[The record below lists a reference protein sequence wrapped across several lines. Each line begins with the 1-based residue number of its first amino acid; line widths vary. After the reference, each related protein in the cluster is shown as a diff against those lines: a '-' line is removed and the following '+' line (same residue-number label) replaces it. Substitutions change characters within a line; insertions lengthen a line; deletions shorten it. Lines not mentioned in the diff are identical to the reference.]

1 MTPKTGDR
9 APAGLFVVLAGA
21 AGGTVA
27 TLAMSVLMLAG
38 GALGLMGTQP
48 PRRVVDKVADEVT
61 PGPTDPGATDP
72 DARDAAAS
80 MLHVAIG
87 AVAGALFA
95 LGRSASE
102 ATRSPSR
109 GPLLGA
115 VFGLAF
121 WAVNYMALAPA
132 LNLLPP
138 ATRDRPGR
146 PPVMVAA
153 HLVYGLTS
161 AVVSDRLLARLRG
174 R

>member
-1 MTPKTGDR
+1 MRTKQNRR
-9 APAGLFVVLAGA
+9 AGRALMVMAAGA
-21 AGGTVA
+21 AGGAIA
-27 TLAMSVLMLAG
+27 TLAMSVPMLAA

-48 PRRVVDKVADEVT
+48 PRRVVDKVADEVA
-61 PGPTDPGATDP
+61 PDVTDDAADSG
-72 DARDAAAS
+72 ARDAAAS
-80 MLHVAIG
+80 VLHVAIG
-87 AVAGALFA
+87 SVAGALLA
-95 LGRSASE
+95 LGRSTSP
-102 ATRSPSR
+102 ATRRPSM

-121 WAVNYMALAPA
+121 WALNYLALAPA

-153 HLVYGLTS
+153 HLVYGLVA
-161 AVVSDRLLARLRG
+161 AVVSDALLARLRA

>member
-1 MTPKTGDR
+1 MIAKPNGR
-9 APAGLFVVLAGA
+9 ARRALLVTAAGA
-21 AGGTVA
+21 AGGAVA
-27 TLAMSVLMLAG
+27 TLAMSVPMLAA

-48 PRRVVDKVADEVT
+48 PRRVVDKVADEL
-61 PGPTDPGATDP
+61 AP
-72 DARDAAAS
+72 DATHAAADSGTRDAVAS
-80 MLHVAIG
+80 ILHVAIG
-87 AVAGALFA
+87 AVAGALLA
-95 LGRSASE
+95 LGRSASW
-102 ATRSPSR
+102 ATRRPSI

-121 WAVNYMALAPA
+121 WALNYLALAPA

-153 HLVYGLTS
+153 HLVYGLVA
-161 AVVSDRLLARLRG
+161 AVVSDALLARLRS